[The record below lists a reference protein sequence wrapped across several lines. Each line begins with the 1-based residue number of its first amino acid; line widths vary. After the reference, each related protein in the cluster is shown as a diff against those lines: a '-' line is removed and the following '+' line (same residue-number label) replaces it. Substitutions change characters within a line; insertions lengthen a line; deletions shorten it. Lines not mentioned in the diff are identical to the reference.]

1 MWWDD
6 ALRTGDSYDEVI
18 EENLRQA
25 GAVVVVWSTTSIKS
39 KWVRAEATAG
49 ERHST
54 LVPAMIEICDVPI
67 RFELMHT
74 ADLQGWQGDH
84 EDRNWRRLVAD
95 IHEALQKKAEKETGA
110 TDDGDAADSSDVES
124 AFWSTIKHSRDPS
137 ELSAYLKRYN
147 NGRYAAQARTRLAAL
162 TAGAA
167 KSDKSVET
175 NPSENPAGIP
185 RPLIAISIFAV
196 ALIVGIVM
204 LIIANGIHISFFTWT
219 PVAGEEL
226 LQTGAKEVG
235 FYFALNWSLAMLF
248 LMPTAWTMIYLALAS
263 LRDVEAGMIERR
275 MLVTK
280 DFAPVTSAHHG
291 VRALRKHLSYFVV
304 GGIGIV
310 TAIMVML
317 AMSDHAQV
325 AGQFYGDEGV
335 RAKLDRIDGEGFALE
350 AANIERDWMVASFLT
365 SPQTDAVNVTH
376 NNAFSLANYIIYVG
390 MGIGSLL
397 SFGLV
402 MIGLGAAFMRGVA
415 QNYGLQIIPSLSSK
429 APGCGFEVV
438 QRFFGYAFAVALIGC
453 AMIYLMGI
461 QNLYLR
467 SPDPSIFAFLTPD
480 FSALAG
486 NASWSDKVD
495 ALIGF
500 LFSDNVGKGTR
511 NAYAWVFGFFIFAV
525 FIGGFMAFLRNGAH
539 HSRSVVL
546 AALKDQENF
555 PLDQLSRDN
564 EETIAGR
571 LGAMRIWPLE
581 QPSLRMSYLIMVA
594 FAASMIFYKL
604 GLLIVIGI
612 GAGFFLTLRRPS
624 PA

>member
-18 EENLRQA
+18 EENLRRA

-54 LVPAMIEICDVPI
+54 LVPAMIETCDVPI

-74 ADLQGWQGDH
+74 ADLQGWQGERDN
-84 EDRNWRRLVAD
+84 RNWRRLVAD
-95 IHEALQKKAEKETGA
+95 IHEALDKKAEKGKDA
-110 TDDGDAADSSDVES
+110 VPNPDAAENNDVES
-124 AFWSTIKHSRDPS
+124 AYWSTIKHTRDPS
-137 ELSAYLKRYN
+137 ELSAYLKRYK
-147 NGRYAAQARTRLAAL
+147 NGRYVAQVRTRLAAL
-162 TAGAA
+162 TAGAGIEE
-167 KSDKSVET
+167 KSNAEET
-175 NPSENPAGIP
+175 DAAPTGLP
-185 RPLIAISIFAV
+185 RPLIAISVFAV
-196 ALIVGIVM
+196 ALMVGIVM
-204 LIIANGIHISFFTWT
+204 LVIANAIHISFFTWT
-219 PVAGEEL
+219 PIAGAEL
-226 LQTGAKEVG
+226 LETGAKEVG
-235 FYFALNWSLAMLF
+235 FYYALNWSLAMLV

-280 DFAPVTSAHHG
+280 DFAPVTADHHG
-291 VRALRKHLSYFVV
+291 VQALRKHLSYFVV

-310 TAIMVML
+310 TALMVLL

-335 RAKLDRIDGEGFALE
+335 RVKLDRIDGEGFALE

-365 SPQTDAVNVTH
+365 SPQTDVVNVTR
-376 NNAFSLANYIIYVG
+376 NNAFALANYIIYVG

-429 APGCGFEVV
+429 EPGCGFDVV
-438 QRFFGYAFAVALIGC
+438 ERFFGYAFAVALIGC

-480 FSALAG
+480 FSALAS
-486 NASWSDKVD
+486 NASWSDKID
-495 ALIGF
+495 ALVGF
-500 LFSDNVGKGTR
+500 LFSDSVGKGTR
-511 NAYAWVFGFFIFAV
+511 NVYAWVFGFFIFAV

-539 HSRSVVL
+539 HSRAVVL
-546 AALKDQENF
+546 AALKNQADF
-555 PLDQLSRDN
+555 PLEQLSRDDA
-564 EETIAGR
+564 ETIASR
-571 LGAMRIWPLE
+571 LGVMRIWPLKR
-581 QPSLRMSYLIMVA
+581 PSLRMSYLIMGA
-594 FAASMIFYKL
+594 FVASMVFYKL
-604 GLLIVIGI
+604 GLLIVIGV
-612 GAGFFLTLRRPS
+612 GAGFFLSLRKS
-624 PA
+624 SAA